1 METPNES
8 EEGRMSEV
16 QGRVKN
22 FPGSCQGRFRR
33 DVSGR
38 GSQEPSGQ
46 PKAARLEAE

>member
-16 QGRVKN
+16 KKRVKN
-22 FPGSCQGRFRR
+22 FPGSGQGRFRR

-38 GSQEPSGQ
+38 GKPGTIRTAQGQ
-46 PKAARLEAE
+46 QG